1 MKVLLIDDDLELA
14 QTMQEVL
21 SIYSITLEAA
31 YTPAEGLKKLAEN
44 TYDLLLL
51 DVMLPNINGFEVC
64 KSIRTSGEHFAHI
77 PIIILSARTELIDR
91 VVGLETG
98 ADDYV
103 SKPFE
108 PRELVARIH
117 AIQRRMGL
125 HEKHTSPESSLPAN
139 GQNYHFI
146 LEGESLKINETSAKI
161 WVNEKEIEGI
171 TSMEFDLL
179 VCLAKHQGNIVS
191 NEELIQYCGANIY
204 SQQGIIAL
212 IYRLRNKIK
221 NSGCSVDFIRTVR
234 NKGYSILG
242 ISN

>member
-1 MKVLLIDDDLELA
+1 MKVLLIDDDLDLA

-31 YTPAEGLKKLAEN
+31 YTPAKGLEKLAEKN
-44 TYDLLLL
+44 YDLLLL
-51 DVMLPNINGFEVC
+51 DVMLPNTNGFEVC
-64 KSIRTSGEHFAHI
+64 KSIRTSGKNFAQI

-117 AIQRRMGL
+117 AIQRRMGV
-125 HEKHTSPESSLPAN
+125 HEKHISQRSFLLSNSQT
-139 GQNYHFI
+139 YHFI
-146 LEGESLKINETSAKI
+146 LDGESLKIDETSAKI
-161 WVNEKEIEGI
+161 WVNDKEIEGV

-221 NSGCSVDFIRTVR
+221 NSGCPVDFIRTVR

-242 ISN
+242 IFN